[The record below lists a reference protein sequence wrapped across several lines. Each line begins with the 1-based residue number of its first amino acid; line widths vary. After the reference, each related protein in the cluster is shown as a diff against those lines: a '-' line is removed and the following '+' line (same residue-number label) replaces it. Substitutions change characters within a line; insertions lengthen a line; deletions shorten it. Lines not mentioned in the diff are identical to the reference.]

1 MAFFSNPFKPQPPKV
16 SPVLPTPPPKV
27 PPVPENLP
35 KITSPTAAQIAQTS
49 QPSPAAQQIL
59 NANPQ
64 QTPSQYL
71 GALQE
76 KQMGGEMVKTMAHG
90 MPDREGVHWAAQ
102 SAQQVSDKLPPSEVH
117 AMQAAQTWSKNPTAE
132 NQAAAAAAAAKT
144 DHRGPGGL
152 AAQGAAWAQPA
163 TPATPAASATAPATP
178 RMTPHAVTGAVLLS
192 AAIKANPALAAPA
205 AKLPAV
211 QAPMLAAPSLEVPQL
226 TVPQA
231 PPPTVPP
238 HVEAQTFKEQ
248 HPFIAMGLD
257 IASGKQSVG

>member
-1 MAFFSNPFKPQPPKV
+1 MSFLQNLFKPAAPKAPAVQPLQIPDK
-16 SPVLPTPPPKV
+16 
-27 PPVPENLP
+27 LP
-35 KITSPTAAQIAQTS
+35 KITSPTAAQIAQS
-49 QPSPAAQQIL
+49 SSPSPAAQQIL

-71 GALQE
+71 NALQE

-102 SAQQVSDKLPPSEVH
+102 SANQVSDKLPPSEVH

-144 DHRGPGGL
+144 DYRGPGGL
-152 AAQGAAWAQPA
+152 AAQGAAWARPA
-163 TPATPAASATAPATP
+163 TSASSSAGASASAAAAP

-205 AKLPAV
+205 VKLPTV
-211 QAPMLAAPSLEVPQL
+211 QAPTLAVPSLQAPEL
-226 TVPQA
+226 SVPQA
-231 PPPTVPP
+231 PAPTVPP
-238 HVEAQTFKEQ
+238 HIEAQTFKEQ

-257 IASGKQSVG
+257 IASGKQPVG